1 MCVACLLFHTP
12 TQCIFP
18 REARNARDRHYA
30 GAHYRRHQ
38 EKDKF
43 TELNM
48 NTGDDETESISSIST
63 LHSRNTDT
71 QGGLNCGARFKQIN
85 ERLNRQ
91 DKRINEISQKVDNV
105 ASAMKNFKNDVKA
118 DCQVRSPRGGPHQ
131 HGLRGNETFHGPT
144 TEGGAGETRPR
155 QPHVARSLAQPWI
168 RPPTTPSSECG
179 TGTPTASGASRPY
192 YNNKYNPWPRLLT

>member
-105 ASAMKNFKNDVKA
+105 ASAMKNLKNDGKA
-118 DCQVRSPRGGPHQ
+118 DFAKFEAREEARINTGSEEIKHFMVQLLKEELGKLGHGNRTSP
-131 HGLRGNETFHGPT
+131 
-144 TEGGAGETRPR
+144 
-155 QPHVARSLAQPWI
+155 
-168 RPPTTPSSECG
+168 
-179 TGTPTASGASRPY
+179 GASPSHG
-192 YNNKYNPWPRLLT
+192 